1 MRVAR
6 WLRSTVGQL
15 VAVFALAAVIWCAV
29 VLVVDYRSTVDTLVA
44 ASNPEHVLG
53 GEPDA
58 LAWRHAIQQVSLTIA
73 AAITITVLATFLMR
87 QRFLMPLRRLR
98 RTIERGA
105 DVNDISIVEHSQ
117 HDVELTR
124 LTNQIA
130 AIIEQRDQSQ
140 LDLDRS
146 QLSLEQLYQFAPAAI
161 VSIGPD
167 GAIVAANRRAAELL
181 GAGVERDMTG
191 AALLDWIRDE
201 DRGRF
206 RQSIDRLDLE
216 RQCQADFR
224 MQLGDEV
231 RDVSLALAGLY
242 DEHHALTQVRICMT
256 DVSESRQLIRQIS
269 DQQRLMDLVINHM
282 SDAILLIGADG
293 LIITANQS
301 LCGLLHMRVESLI
314 GQPYNPS
321 AFWTSLDLLDAPP
334 SLQHLDEIAADLTQ
348 RCHERFDARDGTYR
362 FQIAPVRD
370 QIGEAVAQLWVV
382 QDVTADVRSRQML
395 DQQAEQ
401 LQVMDQIGRQLHH
414 VDGIDDLLM
423 RSVKGLHEVMGVEC
437 VGLCLR
443 MRDDQRRN
451 RQIIHDGSDQMLM
464 EAGSLLSRAIAK
476 RIMPQVLQ
484 RGQTML
490 WTELDNASPWQ
501 AVLQRA
507 SLDTMAATVLFSR
520 TGAEGMFWIARRGG
534 ETITPHQRFL
544 LEAMAPILSSAMENA
559 QLRDLMRQ
567 LQLTDPVTELPN
579 FHQFE
584 LLLHQRGRDL
594 GSAWVLVLID
604 VMLLRDAAGA
614 SDTFAL
620 NRQARRTAE
629 QLRTICRTTDELARI
644 DDSKFALLCPN
655 CTAEEGIG
663 LVDRLRGSLAALAVD
678 TAPGA
683 EAGTACAIGSAC
695 YPDDD
700 DDPNLLMHLA
710 WQRMHQAMME
720 ANEQVASVSSTGA

>member
-44 ASNPEHVLG
+44 ASNPEHLLS
-53 GEPDA
+53 GEPDT
-58 LAWRHAIQQVSLTIA
+58 LAWRHAIQQVSLTVA
-73 AAITITVLATFLMR
+73 AAITVTLLAIVLMR

-98 RTIERGA
+98 GTIEQGA
-105 DVNDISIVEHSQ
+105 DVNDISIIEHTQ
-117 HDVELTR
+117 RDVELTR
-124 LTNQIA
+124 LTDQIA
-130 AIIEQRDQSQ
+130 TIIEQRDQSQ

-167 GAIVAANRRAAELL
+167 GAIVSANR
-181 GAGVERDMTG
+181 
-191 AALLDWIRDE
+191 
-201 DRGRF
+201 
-206 RQSIDRLDLE
+206 RLDLE
-216 RQCQADFR
+216 QQCQADFR

-301 LCGLLHMRVESLI
+301 LCGLLRMRVESLI

-321 AFWTSLDLLDAPP
+321 AFWTSLDLLDAAL

-362 FQIAPVRD
+362 FQVAPVRD

-414 VDGIDDLLM
+414 VDGI
-423 RSVKGLHEVMGVEC
+423 R
-437 VGLCLR
+437 
-443 MRDDQRRN
+443 
-451 RQIIHDGSDQMLM
+451 
-464 EAGSLLSRAIAK
+464 
-476 RIMPQVLQ
+476 
-484 RGQTML
+484 
-490 WTELDNASPWQ
+490 
-501 AVLQRA
+501 
-507 SLDTMAATVLFSR
+507 
-520 TGAEGMFWIARRGG
+520 
-534 ETITPHQRFL
+534 
-544 LEAMAPILSSAMENA
+544 
-559 QLRDLMRQ
+559 
-567 LQLTDPVTELPN
+567 
-579 FHQFE
+579 
-584 LLLHQRGRDL
+584 
-594 GSAWVLVLID
+594 
-604 VMLLRDAAGA
+604 
-614 SDTFAL
+614 
-620 NRQARRTAE
+620 
-629 QLRTICRTTDELARI
+629 
-644 DDSKFALLCPN
+644 
-655 CTAEEGIG
+655 
-663 LVDRLRGSLAALAVD
+663 
-678 TAPGA
+678 
-683 EAGTACAIGSAC
+683 
-695 YPDDD
+695 
-700 DDPNLLMHLA
+700 
-710 WQRMHQAMME
+710 
-720 ANEQVASVSSTGA
+720 